1 MQQDLFMETIKL
13 ICKMASIDLIK
24 SVVDSGY
31 MEELYNSAQY
41 ESINTSIDKISSN
54 LKQEIFG

>member
-1 MQQDLFMETIKL
+1 MQQDLFMDTIKL

-31 MEELYNSAQY
+31 MEELYNSVQY
-41 ESINTSIDKISSN
+41 ESLSASIDKISKD

>member
-1 MQQDLFMETIKL
+1 
-13 ICKMASIDLIK
+13 MASIDLIK

-31 MEELYNSAQY
+31 MEEFYNSVQY
-41 ESINTSIDKISSN
+41 ESLSASIDKISKD